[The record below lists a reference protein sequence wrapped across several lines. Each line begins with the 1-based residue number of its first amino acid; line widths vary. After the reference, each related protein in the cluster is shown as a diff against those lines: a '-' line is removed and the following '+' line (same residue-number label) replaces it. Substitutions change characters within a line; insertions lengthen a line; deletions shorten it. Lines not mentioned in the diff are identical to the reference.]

1 MDSNMTILVVDD
13 FNTVRRILKKSLTQL
28 GFANIV
34 EAENGEEALRKL
46 KENKI
51 EFIFADWNMPKMTGL
66 ELLKAIR
73 DDAKFKDIPFIM
85 VTAEARKPNIIA
97 AIEAGANN
105 YIVKPFTT
113 EILKE
118 KMEIVM
124 FW

>member
-1 MDSNMTILVVDD
+1 
-13 FNTVRRILKKSLTQL
+13 
-28 GFANIV
+28 
-34 EAENGEEALRKL
+34 
-46 KENKI
+46 
-51 EFIFADWNMPKMTGL
+51 MPKMSGL

-73 DDAKFKDIPFIM
+73 DDAKLKDTPFIM

-97 AIEAGANN
+97 AIEAGASN

-124 FW
+124 NRK